1 MRKITI
7 VALMCASVLT
17 VNAQSGT
24 NSPYSQYGLGVL
36 SDQSQGFSRG
46 MNGLGLGLRFSNQ
59 VNTLNPASYSAVD
72 SLTMIFDA
80 GLSGQVT
87 NFKETTL
94 KNGVPVTK
102 KLNANN
108 SDFEYVVGS
117 FRLFPKIGM
126 AFGILPYTNIGYNYQ
141 RYEEQIDT
149 EEGTLL
155 MKSTETHSGS
165 GGLHQAFIG
174 AGWNFYKGFSFG
186 ANIGYLWGSYDKSV
200 TVSNSDAYVNTVMRT
215 YSATVRSYKIDLG
228 LQWQHRWDKKNVTTV
243 GLTYGIGH
251 SLNSDPEL
259 ITTISNPQTGV
270 ATYDT
275 VRVADG
281 LHVPT
286 TLGLGVAWTRNN
298 SLTIGLDYTMQ
309 KWGSCDYPQLNTT
322 TGEYRRVSGML
333 KDRHK
338 VTLGL
343 QWIPN
348 PMTRKFLN
356 RVNYRLGVSYNT
368 PYVKV
373 NGQDGPKEFSVS
385 AGFGIPIV
393 NGWNNRSMFN
403 ISGQW
408 VRASAK
414 DLITE
419 NTFRINIGL
428 TFTEDW
434 FMKWKVK

>member
-7 VALMCASVLT
+7 VALMCAAVLT
-17 VNAQSGT
+17 ANAQSGT

-36 SDQSQGFSRG
+36 SDQSQGFNRG
-46 MNGLGLGLRFSNQ
+46 MNGLGLGMRFSNQ

-72 SLTMIFDA
+72 SLTMLFDA

-87 NFKETTL
+87 NFKE
-94 KNGVPVTK
+94 GGR

-108 SDFEYVVGS
+108 ADFEYVVGS

-126 AFGILPYTNIGYNYQ
+126 TFGILPFTNIGYNYSGKSTVGV
-141 RYEEQIDT
+141 DD
-149 EEGTLL
+149 EGQPSST
-155 MKSTETHSGS
+155 STETHSGS

-174 AGWNFYKGFSFG
+174 AGWNFYKGFSIG

-200 TVSNSDAYVNTVMRT
+200 TVSNSDAYVNTVMRS

-228 LQWQHRWDKKNVTTV
+228 FQWEHKWDKKNVTTLGV
-243 GLTYGIGH
+243 TYGLGH

-270 ATYDT
+270 ATYAT
-275 VRVADG
+275 VRVSDG
-281 LHVPT
+281 LHIPS
-286 TLGLGVAWTRNN
+286 TLGVGVSWTRNN
-298 SLTIGLDYTMQ
+298 SLTVGLDYTLQ

-322 TGEYRRVSGML
+322 TGEYSRVSGVL

-338 VTLGL
+338 VTLGA

-348 PMTRKFLN
+348 PMSRKFLN
-356 RVNYRLGVSYNT
+356 RVNYRFGVSYNT
-368 PYVKV
+368 PYIKV
-373 NGQDGPKEFSVS
+373 NGQDGPKEYSVS

-403 ISGQW
+403 ISAQW
-408 VRASAK
+408 VKASAK

-428 TFTEDW
+428 TFNERW

>member
-1 MRKITI
+1 MKKITI
-7 VALMCASVLT
+7 VALMCAAVLT
-17 VNAQSGT
+17 ANAQSGT

-36 SDQSQGFSRG
+36 SDQSQGFNRG
-46 MNGLGLGLRFSNQ
+46 MNGLGLGMRFSNQ

-87 NFKETTL
+87 NFKE
-94 KNGVPVTK
+94 GGR

-108 SDFEYVVGS
+108 ADFEYVVGS
-117 FRLFPKIGM
+117 FRLLPKVGM
-126 AFGILPYTNIGYNYQ
+126 TFGILPFTNIGYNYSSKSTVG
-141 RYEEQIDT
+141 IDS
-149 EEGTLL
+149 EGQPSST
-155 MKSTETHSGS
+155 STETHSGE
-165 GGLHQAFIG
+165 GGIHQAFIG
-174 AGWNFYKGFSFG
+174 AGWNIYKGLSIG
-186 ANIGYLWGSYDKSV
+186 ANVGYLWGSYDKSV
-200 TVSNSDAYVNTVMRT
+200 TVTNSDAYVNTVMRT

-228 LQWQHRWDKKNVTTV
+228 LQWQHQWDKKNVTTLGV
-243 GLTYGIGH
+243 TYGLGH

-259 ITTISNPQTGV
+259 ITTISNPQTSV

-281 LHVPT
+281 LHLPSSY
-286 TLGLGVAWTRNN
+286 GVGMAWTYNN
-298 SLTIGLDYTMQ
+298 SLTVGVDYTLQ
-309 KWGSCDYPQLNTT
+309 KWGNCDYPQLNTT
-322 TGEYRRVSGML
+322 TGEYQRVSGAL

-338 VTLGL
+338 VTLGA

-348 PMTRKFLN
+348 PTSRKFLN
-356 RVNYRLGVSYNT
+356 RVNYRFGVSYNT

-393 NGWNNRSMFN
+393 NYWNNRSMFN
-403 ISGQW
+403 ISAQW
-408 VRASAK
+408 VKASAK

-419 NTFRINIGL
+419 NTFRINVGL
-428 TFTEDW
+428 TFTESW
-434 FMKWKVK
+434 FMKWRVK

>member
-1 MRKITI
+1 MKKITI
-7 VALMCASVLT
+7 VALMCAAVLT
-17 VNAQSGT
+17 ANAQSGT

-36 SDQSQGFSRG
+36 SDQSQGFNRG
-46 MNGLGLGLRFSNQ
+46 MNGLGLGMRFSNQ

-87 NFKETTL
+87 NFKE
-94 KNGVPVTK
+94 GGR

-108 SDFEYVVGS
+108 ADFEYVVGS
-117 FRLFPKIGM
+117 FRLLPKVGM
-126 AFGILPYTNIGYNYQ
+126 TFGILPFTNIGYNYSSKSTVG
-141 RYEEQIDT
+141 IDS
-149 EEGTLL
+149 EGQPSST
-155 MKSTETHSGS
+155 STETHSGE
-165 GGLHQAFIG
+165 GGIHQAFIG
-174 AGWNFYKGFSFG
+174 AGWNIYKGLSIG
-186 ANIGYLWGSYDKSV
+186 ANVGYLWGSYDKSV
-200 TVSNSDAYVNTVMRT
+200 TVTNSDAYVNTVMRT

-228 LQWQHRWDKKNVTTV
+228 LQWQHQWDKKNVTTLGV
-243 GLTYGIGH
+243 TYGLGH

-259 ITTISNPQTGV
+259 ITTISNPQTSV

-281 LHVPT
+281 LHLPSSY
-286 TLGLGVAWTRNN
+286 GVGMAWTYNN
-298 SLTIGLDYTMQ
+298 SLTVGVDYTLQ
-309 KWGSCDYPQLNTT
+309 KWGRCDYPQLNTT
-322 TGEYRRVSGML
+322 TGEYQRVSGAL

-338 VTLGL
+338 VTLGA

-348 PMTRKFLN
+348 PTSRKFLN
-356 RVNYRLGVSYNT
+356 RVNYRFGVSYNT

-393 NGWNNRSMFN
+393 NYWNNRSMFN
-403 ISGQW
+403 ISAQW
-408 VRASAK
+408 VKASAK

-419 NTFRINIGL
+419 NTFRINVGL
-428 TFTEDW
+428 TFTESW
-434 FMKWKVK
+434 FMKWRVK